1 VLVAEHGQ
9 GLLPDVVAALRP
21 PGRLPDRLHGR
32 EQQPIRRAMIA
43 ITTKSSTRVNAA
55 RQRPPAA
62 TPPRTP
68 SFLIAMATCRTSFFA
83 GRAPGNTAS
92 PTSPQPAK
100 RLPRPGAPP
109 PEGPGSP
116 RTAQQGQ
123 RRRLGHR
130 VNEQGIHFTQ
140 PDAVIRGGFHQNFST
155 FPFRRFHPRPHLD
168 GTANASNDDTAGGYT
183 ELLPFLEQT
192 NLHDE
197 IWTAGQYAGET
208 WPAGGWK
215 PTYGPSKAAD
225 QASPYARVVAT
236 LVCPSDTAA
245 TSRSQTMWDLQYG
258 KNSYG
263 LCNGDAA
270 VNGTGATLRGIFGQ
284 RRASPPTTPIQ
295 IAQIRD
301 GLSNT
306 IMTGEIASFSEHNR
320 IQGSIKTNLTINNT
334 TPPTNCLAFV
344 AGDTYNPPTGDQ
356 GWRGGGWCLGAM
368 AHSGFNTVLPPNG
381 PSCNNWRTT
390 DDGFYS
396 AQSYHPGGV
405 TVGLADGSVRFINE
419 TVDTGNLSLTHPG
432 TGPSPYGVWGTLGSR
447 AGGESLSLPD

>member
-1 VLVAEHGQ
+1 
-9 GLLPDVVAALRP
+9 
-21 PGRLPDRLHGR
+21 
-32 EQQPIRRAMIA
+32 
-43 ITTKSSTRVNAA
+43 
-55 RQRPPAA
+55 
-62 TPPRTP
+62 
-68 SFLIAMATCRTSFFA
+68 
-83 GRAPGNTAS
+83 
-92 PTSPQPAK
+92 
-100 RLPRPGAPP
+100 
-109 PEGPGSP
+109 
-116 RTAQQGQ
+116 
-123 RRRLGHR
+123 
-130 VNEQGIHFTQ
+130 
-140 PDAVIRGGFHQNFST
+140 
-155 FPFRRFHPRPHLD
+155 
-168 GTANASNDDTAGGYT
+168 
-183 ELLPFLEQT
+183 
-192 NLHDE
+192 
-197 IWTAGQYAGET
+197 
-208 WPAGGWK
+208 
-215 PTYGPSKAAD
+215 
-225 QASPYARVVAT
+225 
-236 LVCPSDTAA
+236 
-245 TSRSQTMWDLQYG
+245 MWDLQYG